1 MQRIPT
7 LLKKITEMAERG
19 DNNTVIDIDLMM
31 DYTRVVY
38 ADLLEWRGRKSFVA
52 SLADTGEQKP
62 AEPVQ
67 KQQEISMS
75 DPIETEATI
84 ILQEE
89 DDRNEE
95 ENEQEAEIQEEIKEP
110 EPVIELVVNPPATKP
125 AKDIRRAIG
134 INDKFL
140 YMSELFGND
149 RDSYEQ
155 ALDTINT
162 FGSYAEAEQWV
173 NKEVKPVQTVGEDND
188 TLESFRN
195 MLHLFFNTH

>member
-1 MQRIPT
+1 MP
-7 LLKKITEMAERG
+7 
-19 DNNTVIDIDLMM
+19 
-31 DYTRVVY
+31 
-38 ADLLEWRGRKSFVA
+38 
-52 SLADTGEQKP
+52 
-62 AEPVQ
+62 
-67 KQQEISMS
+67 
-75 DPIETEATI
+75 DPIETEATT

-89 DDRNEE
+89 GDTNEE